1 MVKTTFFNGVQH
13 PSIGILKSN
22 GEFQLL
28 RQFGYEDYKG
38 KLS

>member
-13 PSIGILKSN
+13 PSIGILKAD
-22 GEFQLL
+22 GELKLL
-28 RQFGYEDYKG
+28 RKFGYEDYKG